1 MDQPRPLTFEPIIH
15 PVELPYTSERL
26 EHATLGIRLRGDD
39 SGAAV
44 AAPPDA
50 APPDAAPP
58 DAAAPIGAGRIA
70 G

>member
-1 MDQPRPLTFEPIIH
+1 MDQPRPLTFEPIID

-39 SGAAV
+39 SGAGV
-44 AAPPDA
+44 A

-70 G
+70 A